1 MACSCDQVYANYI
14 VLYRRVYE
22 DGPAASTKREWEV
35 RLREET
41 STRAYKK
48 FKSIVVMDPFD
59 LAAIEYTA
67 SSKGTEVKRGSE
79 SFLIR
84 RV

>member
-1 MACSCDQVYANYI
+1 MAYSCDQVYANYI

-22 DGPAASTKREWEV
+22 DGPAPGAKREWVV

-41 STRAYKK
+41 SPPTRNYKK

-79 SFLIR
+79 SYS
-84 RV
+84 

>member
-22 DGPAASTKREWEV
+22 DEPGAKREWEV

-59 LAAIEYTA
+59 LAAIEYTG
-67 SSKGTEVKRGSE
+67 SKGTEVKRGSE

>member
-22 DGPAASTKREWEV
+22 DRPGANREWVV

-41 STRAYKK
+41 STREYKK

>member
-1 MACSCDQVYANYI
+1 M
-14 VLYRRVYE
+14 LYRRVYE
-22 DGPAASTKREWEV
+22 NDGPSREWVV

-41 STRAYKK
+41 SPPTRNYKK

>member
-22 DGPAASTKREWEV
+22 DTGANREWVV

-41 STRAYKK
+41 STREYKK

-59 LAAIEYTA
+59 LAAIEYTG
-67 SSKGTEVKRGSE
+67 SKGTEVKRGSE